1 MDEYEVD
8 LREYLLI
15 LWKGKWIVAGVCVV
29 AVALA
34 WLLTARAPVEY
45 RAEALLAVER
55 PVGVPSG
62 YSPPTAQ
69 WLVERVQDPNVLSR
83 AARAMGVSSAW
94 LSEALGAR
102 VQGTFVQLTVQ
113 GNRPG
118 AELAAVLD
126 GVVVALHEDLAAGV
140 AQAVEWRLAEVDPAR
155 EGIRA
160 RLAAWEEEFDRV
172 RTATEISRDR
182 LREEIARVRDD
193 PVLRTLSVGVDAT
206 IQGYLAQKELDLLYA
221 RLERAEL
228 ALDEMER
235 SGLAYVAGT
244 AWRNLADQLV
254 VLDEEEAALRSV
266 LSEPPSP
273 VSVVR
278 GVAVS
283 GPLKPS
289 LKMNLAVAGV
299 LGLFVGVLLA
309 FLVHALRAPPQG
321 GRELPAEGRTGPAAG
336 GEG

>member
-15 LWKGKWIVAGVCVV
+15 LWKGKWIVAGVFVV

-45 RAEALLAVER
+45 RAEVLLGVER
-55 PVGVPSG
+55 CVPTLDDQAT
-62 YSPPTAQ
+62 PTAA
-69 WLVERVQDPNVLSR
+69 WVAERVRHPGILSR
-83 AARAMGVSSAW
+83 AASEAGVSTAW

-102 VQGTFVQLTVQ
+102 VQGAFVQLTVQ

-118 AELAAVLD
+118 AELAEVLD
-126 GVVVALHEDLAAGV
+126 GMVAALHEDLAARV
-140 AQAVEWRLAEVDPAR
+140 AQAVERRLTGVELEREAAR
-155 EGIRA
+155 T

-235 SGLAYVAGT
+235 SGLAYVAGM

-283 GPLKPS
+283 GPLKPN
-289 LKMNLAVAGV
+289 LKMNLAVAVV

-336 GEG
+336 GKG